1 MSALDQTILGA
12 GRMEIREAVIVDTV
26 RTPIGK
32 RKGALSGWHPTDLLG
47 FTLRGLLERTGV
59 DPGTIDDVVGGC
71 VTQSGE
77 QGTNVTRNAWVAA
90 GLPWHVP
97 ATTVDRQCGSSQQ
110 AMHFVAQ
117 GVMAGAYDVA
127 IACGVESMTRAPM
140 ASNSRGGTGPFSPD
154 FMRACDGQLKT
165 QFEVSQILAEKW
177 KITREDMDAFAVESH
192 RRAGAVTDS
201 GANRGE
207 LLPVPVKGE
216 DGAFT
221 GATLETDEGIRRGT
235 TMEILAGLPSAANWD
250 PNLAPDITAGNAS
263 QMSDGAAAM
272 LIASADTAERL
283 GLPVRARFRH
293 FAVVA
298 EDPVLVLSAPNPATR
313 KLLTRSGMTIED
325 FDAIECNEAFAAIA
339 LMWAREFLPDMERY
353 NPRGGAIAIGHP
365 LGASGVRLMTTLLNQ
380 LEATGGRFG
389 FQTMCEGGGQANAT
403 VIERV

>member
-1 MSALDQTILGA
+1 
-12 GRMEIREAVIVDTV
+12 MEIREAVIVDTI

-32 RKGALSGWHPTDLLG
+32 RKGALAGWHPTDLLG
-47 FTLRGLLERTGV
+47 FALNGLFERTGV
-59 DPGTIDDVVGGC
+59 DPGLIDDVVGGC

-117 GVMAGAYDVA
+117 GVMAGAYDLAV
-127 IACGVESMTRAPM
+127 ACGVESMTRAPM
-140 ASNSRGGTGPFSPD
+140 GSNSRGGTGPFSPG
-154 FMRACDGQLKT
+154 FMKACDGQLKT

-201 GANRGE
+201 GANKGE
-207 LLPVPVKGE
+207 LLPVPIKGE

-221 GATLETDEGIRRGT
+221 GATLEADEGIRRGT

-250 PNLAPDITAGNAS
+250 PKLAPDITAGNAS

-313 KLLTRSGMTIED
+313 KLLARSGMSIED

>member
-1 MSALDQTILGA
+1 
-12 GRMEIREAVIVDTV
+12 MEIREAVIVDTV

-32 RKGALSGWHPTDLLG
+32 RKGALAGWHPTDLLG
-47 FTLRGLLERTGV
+47 FTLKGLLDRTGV

-77 QGTNVTRNAWVAA
+77 QSTNVTRNAWVAA

-97 ATTVDRQCGSSQQ
+97 STSVDRQCGSSQQ

-117 GVMAGAYDVA
+117 GVMAGAYDLA

-140 ASNSRGGTGPFSPD
+140 ASNSRGGTGPFSAD

-192 RRAGAVTDS
+192 RRAAAVTDS
-201 GANRGE
+201 GANKGE
-207 LLPVPVKGE
+207 LLPVPLKDP
-216 DGAFT
+216 DGALT
-221 GATLETDEGIRRGT
+221 GAVLDADEGIRRGT
-235 TMEILAGLPSAANWD
+235 TMEVLAGLPSAAGWD
-250 PNLAPDITAGNAS
+250 PALAPDITAGNSS

-272 LIASADTAERL
+272 LIAGAETAERL

-313 KLLTRSGMTIED
+313 KLLARSGMSIED

-339 LMWAREFLPDMERY
+339 LMWAREFLPDTERY

-365 LGASGVRLMTTLLNQ
+365 LGASGVRIMTTLLNQ

-403 VIERV
+403 VIERL